1 MATRPQDQMGE
12 TNEIE
17 EPEVE
22 EALPPMFKSWNQMYA
37 FVLIMHVVIIILFYL
52 FTRAYS

>member
-1 MATRPQDQMGE
+1 MGE